1 MKKILRFIFLFIFL
15 FSSNVG
21 NILAAGNE
29 FFPAT
34 SSQVIS
40 GTSQTGPAVIV
51 NYSDKNYFV
60 PNKTLGEWSSFF
72 ETYTPPPAG
81 TPLKKGEI
89 IVRENLCIL

>member
-1 MKKILRFIFLFIFL
+1 MKKTLVFLFLCLFL
-15 FSSNVG
+15 FTSNAG
-21 NILAAGNE
+21 SILAAGGE

-60 PNKTLGEWSSFF
+60 PNCSEATAYCML
-72 ETYTPPPAG
+72 
-81 TPLKKGEI
+81 
-89 IVRENLCIL
+89 NC